1 MNTYEELHQT
11 SRKLHDTTFLR
22 ESRLRSSSRGGGGNT
37 MSTRTRR
44 AQTVAAATVMTI
56 GIAVANN
63 PLAAQ
68 QREPSPV
75 RQNPNINRPLTNEGF
90 DSTVIMLLQRLV
102 AAYGPIAS
110 SNDLPNPY
118 TRVEPFGDPPPGNNG
133 EWAAVIGAE
142 GGPDGNLYV
151 LHRCQSNSCVGR
163 PEPPLVK
170 LDPRTGQRLAAWGEG
185 LTAFPHGLHVD
196 HEGNIWTADVGRG
209 DAPGGH
215 AVRKFSA
222 GGELLMTIGE
232 PGTAGDDPGQLREPT
247 DVVTTREGT
256 IFITEG
262 HIKNGPASRVSKY
275 ARDGTFIAHFGNTG
289 QGHLELSAPHAI
301 AVDTNGRLFIAD
313 RDNNRLMIWDQDG
326 NYIDQWQ
333 QFGRPSGVYIDHT
346 DTIYVADSESWG
358 PDNPGWKKGIRIGSA
373 KTGQVH
379 YFLEDIES
387 MDMAHSGAEGIGVD
401 TFGNVYGGVVRR
413 QMLERHEPS
422 TAQPTRGATWD
433 PPK

>member
-1 MNTYEELHQT
+1 M
-11 SRKLHDTTFLR
+11 
-22 ESRLRSSSRGGGGNT
+22 
-37 MSTRTRR
+37 RTRL
-44 AQTVAAATVMTI
+44 I
-56 GIAVANN
+56 SGIAIVGTVI
-63 PLAAQ
+63 LATAPIYSQ
-68 QREPSPV
+68 QSGEPALP
-75 RQNPNINRPLTNEGF
+75 RQNPNIDRPITNEGF
-90 DSTVIMLLQRLV
+90 DSAVIMLLQKLV
-102 AAYGPIAS
+102 AAYGPIAD
-110 SNDLPNPY
+110 SNDRPNPY
-118 TRVEPFGDPPPGNNG
+118 TRVEPFGEPPLGNDG

-170 LDPRTGQRLAAWGEG
+170 LDPQTGAQLATWGTG
-185 LTAFPHGLHVD
+185 LTAFPHGLHLD
-196 HEGNIWTADVGRG
+196 FEGNVWVADVGRG

-215 AVRKFSA
+215 LVRKFSA
-222 GGELLMTIGE
+222 DGELLMTIGNS
-232 PGTAGDDPGQLREPT
+232 GVAGDGPGELREPT
-247 DVVTTREGT
+247 DMVVAPDGT
-256 IFITEG
+256 IFVTEG
-262 HIKNGPASRVSKY
+262 HTKNGPHSRVSKY
-275 ARDGTFIAHFGNTG
+275 AADGTFLERFGATG

-301 AVDTNGRLFIAD
+301 AIDTAGRLFIAD

-358 PDNPGWKKGIRIGSA
+358 PDNPGWKKGIRVGSA

-387 MDMAHSGAEGIGVD
+387 MDLAHSGAEGVGVD
-401 TFGNVYGGVVRR
+401 TSGNIYGGVVRR

-422 TAQPTRGATWD
+422 TAQSTRGATWGA
-433 PPK
+433 PE